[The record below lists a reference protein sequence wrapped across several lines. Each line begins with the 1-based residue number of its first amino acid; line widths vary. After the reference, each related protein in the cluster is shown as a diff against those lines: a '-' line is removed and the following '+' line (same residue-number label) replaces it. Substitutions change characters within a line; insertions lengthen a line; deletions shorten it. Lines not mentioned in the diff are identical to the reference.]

1 MDVRRTD
8 AKFARGK
15 IILASRSTSFVRE
28 NLLLTFIYPQNVLD
42 IQSIPFLVNYILY
55 YIRIDFSKVLSS
67 VVISLEGNVGFFFAT
82 VW

>member
-15 IILASRSTSFVRE
+15 ILLVRE

-42 IQSIPFLVNYILY
+42 IQSVPFLVNYILY